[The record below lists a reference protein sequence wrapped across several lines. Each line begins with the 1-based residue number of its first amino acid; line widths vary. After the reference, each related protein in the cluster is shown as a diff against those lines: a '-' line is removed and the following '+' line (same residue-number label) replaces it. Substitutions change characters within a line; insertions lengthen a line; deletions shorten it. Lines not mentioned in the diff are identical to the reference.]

1 MQMTLKDAF
10 ARAFDAERRGDAR
23 TARSI
28 YDDVLA
34 AIPEHPGA
42 LLGIAR
48 HARAAHDYAAA
59 RDALDRAIASA
70 KTMAL
75 PAEELWVERALV
87 ELAVGD
93 RAAARNACAEALRAQ
108 PAFVPAL
115 VCAGDL
121 ALADRDYA
129 VAEARFREALAKRDD
144 RAAPWSGLAQS
155 LAGLRR
161 YADARAAID
170 RALALAPRDP
180 AIRAG
185 AAWVALRAGELAVAD
200 EHCRTGLAARPEWPF
215 PLAAPA
221 G

>member
-70 KTMAL
+70 KAMTL

-87 ELAVGD
+87 EFAAGD
-93 RAAARNACAEALRAQ
+93 RAAAHLRQ
-108 PAFVPAL
+108 RLGEPH
-115 VCAGDL
+115 
-121 ALADRDYA
+121 
-129 VAEARFREALAKRDD
+129 
-144 RAAPWSGLAQS
+144 RAA
-155 LAGLRR
+155 
-161 YADARAAID
+161 AAISD
-170 RALALAPRDP
+170 AHRLLA
-180 AIRAG
+180 
-185 AAWVALRAGELAVAD
+185 EFFS
-200 EHCRTGLAARPEWPF
+200 PESW
-215 PLAAPA
+215 
-221 G
+221 